1 MPEVS
6 DNEYEYK
13 KSGRALVYMVLL
25 YLPFFSIVL
34 FGAIK
39 IFHSVLPGFIFAGLW
54 MFLIVLLSVRRF
66 RDFYRWKRSL

>member
-1 MPEVS
+1 MPEMNA
-6 DNEYEYK
+6 NEHEYK

-25 YLPFFSIVL
+25 YLPLFSLVV

-54 MFLIVLLSVRRF
+54 MFLVVLLPVRRF
-66 RDFYRWKRSL
+66 RAFYRWKRSL